1 MRRFAGFLVLTL
13 MPAVVV
19 AQTTTTAVRP
29 DEEAADSVTVSADD
43 FRLYTGDGHSL
54 SWDDLASRVAD
65 ADVIFVGENHN
76 DPVAHHIELAVLEA
90 ALALERPAT
99 ASLEMFTRDVQGVIE
114 EYLADLISEKLFL
127 AESRPWKNYDTDYRP
142 FVEAAREAGSPV
154 IAANAPRRYV
164 NMVSRMGPGSLSELP
179 ADAMKWLAPLPYKGA
194 SVAYKAEWDALMSEA
209 MYGMPQ
215 DTSSSS
221 GQHGAMD
228 NALAAQSLW
237 DATMAFSIA
246 EHLLTSPASRVV
258 HIVGSFHVRNATGIP
273 EHLERYRPGTK
284 TLIVVVEP
292 SEDPEAFLE
301 EHRGLG
307 DIVILGDAG
316 LPRSY

>member
-1 MRRFAGFLVLTL
+1 MKSIAGFLALML
-13 MPAVVV
+13 MPAV
-19 AQTTTTAVRP
+19 AAGQTTTTAVQS
-29 DEEAADSVTVSADD
+29 DEADADSIIVTAEH
-43 FRLYTGDGHSL
+43 FRLYTGDGEPLAWS
-54 SWDDLASRVAD
+54 DLASRVAD

-76 DPVAHHIELAVLEA
+76 DPVAHHIELAVLQE
-90 ALALERPAT
+90 ALALDRQAT
-99 ASLEMFTRDVQGVIE
+99 ASLEMFTRDVQGVVE
-114 EYLADLISEKLFL
+114 EYLGGLISERLFL

-142 FVEAAREAGSPV
+142 FVEAARESGSPV

-164 NMVSRMGPGSLSELP
+164 NMVSRKGPGSLTDLP
-179 ADAMKWLAPLPYKGA
+179 ASALPWLAPLPYEQA

-215 DTSSSS
+215 DTSASA
-221 GQHGAMD
+221 GEHGAMD

-246 EHLLTSPASRVV
+246 EHLLERPANRVV
-258 HIVGSFHVRNATGIP
+258 HIVGSFHVRNGTGTP
-273 EHLERYRPGTK
+273 EHLARYRPGTK

-292 SEDPEAFLE
+292 AEDPEAFLE

-307 DIVILGDAG
+307 DVVILGDAG